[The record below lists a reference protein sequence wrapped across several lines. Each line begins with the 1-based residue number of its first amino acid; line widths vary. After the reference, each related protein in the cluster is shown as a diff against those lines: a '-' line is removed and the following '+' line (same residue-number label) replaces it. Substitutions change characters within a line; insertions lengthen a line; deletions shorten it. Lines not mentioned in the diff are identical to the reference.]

1 MKKKFN
7 LDKIKVLKQA
17 LPYAFRYKKYF
28 IPYIIISTILC
39 ALGAVVPMM
48 SAQQL
53 LKLTDGLLNQL
64 LSLSILILGMQIFMN
79 ALRYFARTN
88 AHKFFHNV
96 LKEIQIDL
104 ADEVLK
110 IKTKDLDK
118 NSSGVFIDRLTQ
130 DTSKIA
136 DIFIELNYSIMD
148 IITNIGLLFAIFI
161 INKVMFL
168 YFIVAITLVFIIER
182 IRIKKRIAI
191 DKKRREMA
199 EKATGLIGELV
210 RGIRDIKVLNAQDS
224 FMNKVNT
231 EITKVNDERYKM
243 STVNRRY
250 TFLANTVD
258 DILEFLLILLAVV
271 MISAGKLTIANFVI
285 IYMYRDRVFSFL
297 YIVSSLIESFK
308 DFELSASRVFAIIDG
323 IGFDKEE
330 FGTTHLDK
338 VNGDFEFKNVSFSY
352 NKKKKVLKN
361 ISFKVKRNQT
371 IGFVGKSGSGK
382 STIFSL
388 LAKLYDVNEGEI
400 LIDGVNLNELDR
412 DSIRG
417 NISIITQNPYIFN
430 ASIKENLTLV
440 KEGLTDKDIVKAC
453 KIACL
458 HDFIMTL
465 PDGYDTLVGEGGMTL
480 SGGQRQRLAIARALV
495 QNTEIILFDEATS
508 ALDNETQESIQK
520 AINNM
525 KNKYTILIIAHRL
538 STVINSDNIFV
549 INNGKVEDSGTH
561 EELLEKNK
569 YYKKLYNLEL
579 SKSS

>member
-1 MKKKFN
+1 
-7 LDKIKVLKQA
+7 
-17 LPYAFRYKKYF
+17 
-28 IPYIIISTILC
+28 
-39 ALGAVVPMM
+39 
-48 SAQQL
+48 
-53 LKLTDGLLNQL
+53 
-64 LSLSILILGMQIFMN
+64 
-79 ALRYFARTN
+79 
-88 AHKFFHNV
+88 
-96 LKEIQIDL
+96 
-104 ADEVLK
+104 
-110 IKTKDLDK
+110 
-118 NSSGVFIDRLTQ
+118 
-130 DTSKIA
+130 
-136 DIFIELNYSIMD
+136 MD

-168 YFIVAITLVFIIER
+168 YFIVAIALVFIIER

-330 FGTTHLDK
+330 FGTKHLDK

-453 KIACL
+453 KMACL

-465 PDGYDTLVGEGGMTL
+465 PDGYDTLVGEGGITL

>member
-7 LDKIKVLKQA
+7 FERLKVLKQA
-17 LPYAFRYKKYF
+17 LPYALRYKKYF
-28 IPYIIISTILC
+28 IPYIITSTLIC
-39 ALGAVVPMM
+39 FLGAVVPMM
-48 SAQQL
+48 TAQQL

-79 ALRYFARTN
+79 VLRYFARTN

-130 DTSKIA
+130 DTNKIA

-148 IITNIGLLFAIFI
+148 IVTNIGLLFAIFV

-168 YFIVAITLVFIIER
+168 YFVVAIALVFIIER

-271 MISAGKLTIANFVI
+271 MITTGKLTIANFVI
-285 IYMYRDRVFSFL
+285 IYMYRGRVFSFL
-297 YIVSSLIESFK
+297 YIVSSLIESYK

-330 FGTTHLDK
+330 FGSKHLDK
-338 VNGDFEFKNVSFSY
+338 INGDFEFKNVSFSY

-417 NISIITQNPYIFN
+417 NISIITQSPYIFN

-440 KEGLTDKDIVKAC
+440 KEGLTDKDMVKAC
-453 KIACL
+453 KMACL